1 MHGIDENT
9 NYEARNVAKPRGD
22 SWSIYKRL
30 LGYVF
35 DYKARLALSI
45 VLAFFVAISLGGII
59 VVAGNVVSYTFDTEE
74 HVEASLAR
82 DQKKIINAAEQVHR
96 HLDVEHRGVAS
107 GLADRLEGAVKY
119 ARTDQN
125 QTKAMTWLCVLIITL
140 SIIGGLARFG
150 QEYLCA
156 SIATFITVRLGLEM
170 FDNVIRLPIRFFE
183 KHTSG
188 EIITRM
194 TNDCFTAGRGLTAVF
209 MKLFREPFKAIIFL
223 GIAVAISPK
232 LTLIGVGVL
241 PLIGLIMVKVGQKVR
256 KSMRRTLERIG
267 GLQTVGKESVSGI
280 SIIKGFLME
289 DYVRS
294 LVRREY
300 GKLERQGLKM
310 MRADAAIGPLTE
322 FVMILGFVVLILV
335 SVGEVI
341 EKRLLIGDLL
351 QFYTALLMLL
361 DPIRKLTAVN
371 NAVQTSV
378 ASAERVFEFIDIKPD
393 IVDAPGAIAVAPLRD
408 AIHFDDVHFSY
419 DGKTE
424 VLRGVTFDVKKGE
437 MIAIVGH
444 SGAGKSTLAKLI
456 PRFYDVSK
464 GSIRIDETDIRKATQ
479 ASLRAQISIVTQDT
493 ILFNASVRENISAG
507 KTTYSDERLRDA
519 IKAAHA
525 TEFVEKLYQKYD
537 TVIGEA
543 GNSLSGGQR
552 QRLAIARAVIK
563 DPAILVL
570 DEATSSLDSESERAI
585 QEALEEFVVG
595 RTTVVIA
602 HRLSTIQRADRILV
616 LDQGRLAEQG
626 THNELLQRPGSIY
639 RRLYETQFAPSD
651 SAPPD
656 AGPSTD
662 LDSRGGSAPVPKPSR
677 PTAPTPAIAAPI
689 AAREDAVY

>member
-1 MHGIDENT
+1 MHGIDEST
-9 NYEARNVAKPRGD
+9 NYEERNVAKPKGD
-22 SWSIYKRL
+22 SWTIYKRL

-35 DYKARLALSI
+35 DYRARLAASI

-59 VVAGNVVSYTFDTEE
+59 VLAGNVISYTFDTDIN
-74 HVEASLAR
+74 VAKALAR
-82 DQKKIINAAEQVHR
+82 DQEKIIGAADDVHKF
-96 HLDVEHRGVAS
+96 LGLEHRGWATA
-107 GLADRLEGAVKY
+107 LAGNIEESVEF
-119 ARTDQN
+119 ARVDGNKTRV
-125 QTKAMTWLCVLIITL
+125 MIWLCVLVVVL
-140 SIIGGLARFG
+140 SLIGGVSRFG

-188 EIITRM
+188 EIIARM

-209 MKLFREPFKAIIFL
+209 MKLFREPFKAIIFFT
-223 GIAVAISPK
+223 IAMAISPK

-241 PLIGLIMVKVGQKVR
+241 PLVGLIMIKVGQKVR
-256 KSMRRTLERIG
+256 KNMRRTLERIA

-280 SIIKGFLME
+280 TIIKGFLME

-300 GKLERQGLKM
+300 AKLERQGLKM

-322 FVMILGFVVLILV
+322 FVMVLGFVVFILV
-335 SVGEVI
+335 SVGEVLAN
-341 EKRLLIGDLL
+341 RLNVGDLL
-351 QFYTALLMLL
+351 QVYGALLMML
-361 DPIRKLTAVN
+361 DPVRKLTAVN

-393 IVDAPGAIAVAPLRD
+393 IVDAPGAIEIAPLRD

-437 MIAIVGH
+437 MVAIVGH
-444 SGAGKSTLAKLI
+444 SGAGKSTLAKLV

-464 GSIRIDETDIRKATQ
+464 GSIRIDDTDIRKATQ
-479 ASLRAQISIVTQDT
+479 SSLRAQISIVTQDT

-507 KTTYSDERLRDA
+507 KTTYSDERLREA
-519 IKAAHA
+519 VKAAHA

-626 THNELLQRPGSIY
+626 THKELLQRQDSIY
-639 RRLYETQFAPSD
+639 RRLYETQFSSSD
-651 SAPPD
+651 NAKPD
-656 AGPSTD
+656 DASED
-662 LDSRGGSAPVPKPSR
+662 AGGSAAVVKPMR
-677 PTAPTPAIAAPI
+677 PTAPASSAVPTI

>member
-9 NYEARNVAKPRGD
+9 NYEERNVAKPKGD
-22 SWSIYKRL
+22 SWTIYKRL

-35 DYKARLALSI
+35 EYKARLAISI
-45 VLAFFVAISLGGII
+45 VLAFFVAVSLGGII
-59 VVAGNVVSYTFDTEE
+59 VLAGNVVSYTFDTDANVAKALAHDKERIVSAAGE
-74 HVEASLAR
+74 VRAYLGVPKQESAEA
-82 DQKKIINAAEQVHR
+82 
-96 HLDVEHRGVAS
+96 VANWF
-107 GLADRLEGAVKY
+107 GETVDFM
-119 ARTDQN
+119 RTN
-125 QTKAMTWLCVLIITL
+125 KSTAMFWLCVIVILL
-140 SIIGGLARFG
+140 SLFGGLSRFG

-170 FDNVIRLPIRFFE
+170 FDNVIRLPLRFFE

-188 EIITRM
+188 EIVARM

-209 MKLFREPFKAIIFL
+209 MKLFREPFKAIIFFC
-223 GIAVAISPK
+223 IAMAISPK
-232 LTLIGVGVL
+232 LTLIGLGVL
-241 PLIGLIMVKVGQKVR
+241 PLVGLIMIKVGQKVR
-256 KSMRRTLERIG
+256 KSMRRTLERIA

-280 SIIKGFLME
+280 TIIKGFLME

-300 GKLERQGLKM
+300 AKLERQGLKM

-322 FVMILGFVVLILV
+322 FVMVLGFVVFILV
-335 SVGEVI
+335 SVGEVMAG
-341 EKRLLIGDLL
+341 RLDVGKLL
-351 QFYTALLMLL
+351 QVYGALLMML
-361 DPIRKLTAVN
+361 DPVRKLTAVN

-393 IVDAPGAIAVAPLRD
+393 IVDAPGAIDIAPLRE

-437 MIAIVGH
+437 MVAIVGH
-444 SGAGKSTLAKLI
+444 SGAGKSTLAKLV

-479 ASLRAQISIVTQDT
+479 SSLRAQISIVTQDT

-519 IKAAHA
+519 VKAAHA

-616 LDQGRLAEQG
+616 LDEGRLAEQG
-626 THNELLQRPGSIY
+626 THNELLQRPDSIY
-639 RRLYETQFAPSD
+639 RRLYETQFASSD
-651 SAPPD
+651 KPPQAD
-656 AGPSTD
+656 EGPSRRGESD
-662 LDSRGGSAPVPKPSR
+662 GGSAPVPRPPRPS
-677 PTAPTPAIAAPI
+677 APAPPVAAPI
-689 AAREDAVY
+689 TAREDAVY

>member
-1 MHGIDENT
+1 M
-9 NYEARNVAKPRGD
+9 
-22 SWSIYKRL
+22 
-30 LGYVF
+30 
-35 DYKARLALSI
+35 
-45 VLAFFVAISLGGII
+45 
-59 VVAGNVVSYTFDTEE
+59 
-74 HVEASLAR
+74 
-82 DQKKIINAAEQVHR
+82 
-96 HLDVEHRGVAS
+96 
-107 GLADRLEGAVKY
+107 
-119 ARTDQN
+119 
-125 QTKAMTWLCVLIITL
+125 
-140 SIIGGLARFG
+140 
-150 QEYLCA
+150 
-156 SIATFITVRLGLEM
+156 
-170 FDNVIRLPIRFFE
+170 
-183 KHTSG
+183 
-188 EIITRM
+188 
-194 TNDCFTAGRGLTAVF
+194 
-209 MKLFREPFKAIIFL
+209 MK
-223 GIAVAISPK
+223 
-232 LTLIGVGVL
+232 
-241 PLIGLIMVKVGQKVR
+241 
-256 KSMRRTLERIG
+256 
-267 GLQTVGKESVSGI
+267 
-280 SIIKGFLME
+280 
-289 DYVRS
+289 
-294 LVRREY
+294 
-300 GKLERQGLKM
+300 
-310 MRADAAIGPLTE
+310 ADAAIGPLTE
-322 FVMILGFVVLILV
+322 FVMVLGFVVFILV
-335 SVGEVI
+335 SVREVL
-341 EKRLLIGDLL
+341 KPNATLHVGDLV
-351 QFYTALLMLL
+351 QVYGALLMML
-361 DPIRKLTAVN
+361 DPVRKLTAVN

-393 IVDAPGAIAVAPLRD
+393 IVDAPGAIDIAPLRE

-424 VLRGVTFDVKKGE
+424 VLCGVTFDVKKGE

-507 KTTYSDERLRDA
+507 KTSYSDERLREA

-537 TVIGEA
+537 TVIGES

-626 THNELLQRPGSIY
+626 THNELLQRPDSIY

-651 SAPPD
+651 SARPD
-656 AGPSTD
+656 AGPSTER
-662 LDSRGGSAPVPKPSR
+662 DSGGSSVPVPKPSR